1 MLKKKKKELHGVFIK
16 FQQGIFNNNNNS
28 LMQINILKR
37 FNLDKLGKINKL
49 LFRKLK
55 IILDGNNINM
65 RN

>member
-1 MLKKKKKELHGVFIK
+1 
-16 FQQGIFNNNNNS
+16 
-28 LMQINILKR
+28 MQINILKK
-37 FNLDKLGKINKL
+37 FNLDKLEKSNKL